1 MDHIKVGGIVLVK
14 GRVQQNPAA
23 TKAQPANGSSSSSRV
38 LDVVAQEVTLL
49 HKNRDVLSKAVRG
62 AQRQGA
68 TDVKTAAQLLQ
79 LQQQQGTNG
88 VKSMS
93 ELKFQKSG
101 IGSHG
106 IDSSSSSRNAASYET
121 SRTAGSS
128 SSNGRPP
135 RSKSAPAQ
143 QPQPAL
149 GSSSVAAAA
158 GAADDAA
165 GNKYWQLPAHIA
177 SSIHWVCDE
186 QGIATMQQLV
196 LPEPSNETSSSS
208 GNGVP
213 DVVVGLDCEWRPYEK
228 NSPATPVALLQLAT
242 RQHVFL
248 VDLLAICQQQQQQQ
262 PGPCSENTSSSDGGN
277 SRCEQAN
284 SSSSSSSSR
293 SRVSPAE
300 GALSRFLLS
309 LLCDPRVVKV
319 GFQLGTDL
327 ARLQVSTTQF
337 VVVTLELP
345 AVVVLISKQCCLSSA
360 TMSAATCLHT
370 VQWATPCVH
379 DSCGRM
385 LT

>member
-23 TKAQPANGSSSSSRV
+23 TKAQPANGSSRV

-49 HKNRDVLSKAVRG
+49 HKNRDVLSKSVRA

-79 LQQQQGTNG
+79 LQQQQQQLQQQLGTSG
-88 VKSMS
+88 IESLS
-93 ELKFQKSG
+93 ELSFQNARN
-101 IGSHG
+101 GSHG
-106 IDSSSSSRNAASYET
+106 NGSTSRSKNAASYDT
-121 SRTAGSS
+121 NKTAGSS
-128 SSNGRPP
+128 SNGRTS
-135 RSKSAPAQ
+135 RSKPAAA
-143 QPQPAL
+143 QPGQPTL
-149 GSSSVAAAA
+149 GNPPAAAA
-158 GAADDAA
+158 AEAAEDGADH
-165 GNKYWQLPAHIA
+165 NKYWQLPTHIA
-177 SSIHWVCDE
+177 SRIHWVCDE
-186 QGIATMQQLV
+186 QGIANMQQLV
-196 LPEPSNETSSSS
+196 LPEPSNEHSSSS
-208 GNGVP
+208 RSSSGVP

-262 PGPCSENTSSSDGGN
+262 PDPCSENTSSSDGDN

-284 SSSSSSSSR
+284 SSSSSSSSS
-293 SRVSPAE
+293 SRRGVTPAE

-309 LLCDPRVVKV
+309 LLCDSRVVKV

-337 VVVTLELP
+337 AVVVLELP
-345 AVVVLISKQCCLSSA
+345 AVVVLVTKQCCLSSA
-360 TMSAATCLHT
+360 TMSAATCLYT
-370 VQWATPCVH
+370 T
-379 DSCGRM
+379 
-385 LT
+385 T